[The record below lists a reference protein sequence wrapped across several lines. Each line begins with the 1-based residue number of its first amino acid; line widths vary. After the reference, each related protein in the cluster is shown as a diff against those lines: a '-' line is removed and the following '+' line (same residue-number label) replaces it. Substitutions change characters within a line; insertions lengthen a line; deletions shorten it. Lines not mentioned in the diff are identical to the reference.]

1 MSESITA
8 VALLFDDAELGS
20 HLRVALCEY
29 GARIVHEGS
38 LSSLDHAQLR
48 AAGAEVVVVNLD
60 DESGEAALD
69 NLYELVESG
78 QPRVVFND
86 AQASRSLDG
95 WDRARW
101 ARHLALKAL
110 AVGDVDPPRPPDA
123 RAVEPVLASPE
134 PELSTIDAVHAEV
147 PVAALDN
154 AFIDAP
160 IEHMS
165 IENIPIEHALVEPMS
180 AEMHTAS
187 IVDDIALPTTPLEVQ
202 HATAESE
209 SLAAELEALLAADEQ
224 RSEHAGEADV
234 FGTGLK
240 YDADAELPP
249 LHDGDFGTASSH
261 GMDGLSNHD
270 LDVMS
275 GHEVLPEIDVP
286 SSITSVTVTASAS
299 AFQLDHLALASLDDE
314 WTMHAD
320 VIVPEA
326 SVAVVAPTA
335 PSAWSLLG
343 DDEALPSVTEPI
355 AHDASSFGIEKM
367 SAADFLAPNV
377 DEGDALAIEPGL
389 SLELVSIE
397 EAIAPKH
404 YEPNEVRLDEL
415 DSALG
420 RLVVLGAARDGVT
433 SLCTFLASLP
443 KNLRVLLL
451 LTQHL
456 AGRSVEDVLQT
467 LITHSTLP
475 VQIAT
480 TGMRAKPGVVLLVPE
495 GQQLRLLRDGRVELQ
510 IVDSGVA
517 QGVSIDASF
526 TMAANVFGRDALGIV
541 FAGKATD
548 AVAGSQAIHDRGGQV
563 WVELSD
569 GEHYSDMVHGVL
581 AERLASFSGTPH
593 ELAARLSEEYR

>member
-1 MSESITA
+1 MSDSITA
-8 VALLFDDAELGS
+8 VALLFDDAELGG
-20 HLRVALCEY
+20 HLRAALCEH
-29 GARIVHEGS
+29 GARIVHEGT
-38 LSSLDHAQLR
+38 LSGLDHAQLR

-110 AVGDVDPPRPPDA
+110 SVGDVDPPRPLDA
-123 RAVEPVLASPE
+123 RAIEFVPASPE
-134 PELSTIDAVHAEV
+134 PAPVELASIDAVHAEM
-147 PVAALDN
+147 PVEALHET
-154 AFIDAP
+154 FIDAP
-160 IEHMS
+160 IDDAPMEHM
-165 IENIPIEHALVEPMS
+165 PVEAS
-180 AEMHTAS
+180 FAS

-202 HATAESE
+202 HAAAESE
-209 SLAAELEALLAADEQ
+209 TLAAELEALLAADEQ
-224 RSEHAGEADV
+224 HPAEHSAESEV

-249 LHDGDFGTASSH
+249 LHDGDFGSAPGHGFDGELDYVSSESA
-261 GMDGLSNHD
+261 L
-270 LDVMS
+270 L
-275 GHEVLPEIDVP
+275 EIDIP
-286 SSITSVTVTASAS
+286 PAITSTTVATSMP
-299 AFQLDHLALASLDDE
+299 AFQTDHLVLASLDDE
-314 WTMHAD
+314 WAMHAD

-335 PSAWSLLG
+335 PSAWSLLD
-343 DDEALPSVTEPI
+343 DDEILPPVTEP
-355 AHDASSFGIEKM
+355 ARHEASHFGIQKM

-377 DEGDALAIEPGL
+377 EEGDAPTIEPGL

-397 EAIAPKH
+397 EAIAPTH
-404 YEPNEVRLDEL
+404 YEPTEVRLDEL

-443 KNLRVLLL
+443 KDLRLLLL

-456 AGRSVEDVLQT
+456 AGQSMADVLET
-467 LITHSTLP
+467 LATHSALP

-480 TGMRAKPGVVLLVPE
+480 TGQRAKPGVVLLVPD

-510 IVDSGVA
+510 AVDSGVA

-569 GEHYSDMVHGVL
+569 GEQYSDMVHGVL
-581 AERLASFSGTPH
+581 AERLASFSGTPQ
-593 ELAARLSEEYR
+593 ELAARLSEDYR